1 MRGLYLFDIL
11 SRPKSAGCL
20 LVGLELLHKEVASG
34 ALHNSGERFDP
45 PKCHPN
51 TRVAVLAK
59 ILDWV
64 LDNAGRDALIMW
76 LYGPAG
82 AGKSAIAQTI
92 AEKLYAKKLLLASF
106 FFSRTNAK
114 RNHEKSFIATIAYET
129 ALIISET
136 KAAIEKAVVDDPALF
151 ARSLEAQLTMLVIG
165 PLLQLKDSGYFIQN
179 PSSRVVVI
187 DGLDECN
194 NPEVQCYILEVIAG
208 VLLQYNL
215 PLLFLITSRPEQ
227 HLTAAFNFGILEKN
241 TTRLA
246 LDDNFF
252 PDDDI
257 HVFLQD
263 SFVKLKQTHPLKAHI
278 PSGWPAPDLIDTIIQ
293 KSSGQFIYAST
304 LMKYVASIR
313 HRPMD
318 RLQEMLGVYPSQN
331 ESGTPFAELDAIYMH
346 LFSSV
351 SEIQAVLRI
360 MGILIAPIKTGS
372 PLETPVDIEEFL
384 SLEAGDVELILADL
398 CSVVRCEMRYVPIQ
412 LLHASLGDF
421 LRDKKRSRQF
431 YIDGSTQHKELAL
444 LCFKS
449 MRKRSEAYPRCSLI
463 FNVNG
468 FTFIDASSTTLRYAY
483 RSLVEH
489 CSKAVMTSEL
499 EDLILGFPVV
509 SCCEEFVATCAQ
521 QGFSAPFV
529 SIFEVYSFL
538 VKFLTYLRSSVC
550 KLNNFLFWTSDY
562 IFFVKIALSTSR
574 TATWATHKSLGSLLE
589 GAT

>member
-1 MRGLYLFDIL
+1 
-11 SRPKSAGCL
+11 
-20 LVGLELLHKEVASG
+20 
-34 ALHNSGERFDP
+34 
-45 PKCHPN
+45 
-51 TRVAVLAK
+51 
-59 ILDWV
+59 
-64 LDNAGRDALIMW
+64 MW

-92 AEKLYAKKLLLASF
+92 AEKLYAMKLLLASF
-106 FFSRTNAK
+106 FFSRTDAR
-114 RNHEKSFIATIAYET
+114 RNHEKSFIATITYEM
-129 ALIISET
+129 AMIISET
-136 KAAIEKAVVDDPALF
+136 KAAIEKAVDDDPALF
-151 ARSLEAQLTMLVIG
+151 ARTLEAQLTTLVIG

-208 VLLQYNL
+208 VLQQYDL

-227 HLTAAFNFGILEKN
+227 HLTAAFNFGTLEKN

-257 HVFLQD
+257 RVFLRD
-263 SFVKLKQTHPLKAHI
+263 SFVKVKQTHPLKAHI
-278 PSGWPAPDLIDTIIQ
+278 PSGWPAPYLIDTIIQ

-313 HRPMD
+313 HRPMN
-318 RLQEMLGVYPSQN
+318 RLQEMLGVHPSQN

-351 SEIQAVLRI
+351 SNIQAVLRI

-398 CSVVRCEMRYVPIQ
+398 SSVVRCEMRYGPIQ

-431 YIDGSTQHKELAL
+431 YIDSSTQHKELAL

-449 MRKRSEAYPRCSLI
+449 MNKRSEAPS
-463 FNVNG
+463 
-468 FTFIDASSTTLRYAY
+468 A
-483 RSLVEH
+483 
-489 CSKAVMTSEL
+489 M
-499 EDLILGFPVV
+499 
-509 SCCEEFVATCAQ
+509 FVDIQC
-521 QGFSAPFV
+521 
-529 SIFEVYSFL
+529 
-538 VKFLTYLRSSVC
+538 
-550 KLNNFLFWTSDY
+550 
-562 IFFVKIALSTSR
+562 
-574 TATWATHKSLGSLLE
+574 
-589 GAT
+589 